1 MTLQAI
7 LSGQGL
13 MFLFFAVAA
22 IASGLL
28 VVILQNPLRAAL
40 SLVINLFSVAGLYLS
55 LNAYFLA
62 TVQVIVYAGAIM
74 VLFLFVIMLLNMGQ
88 ANLNT
93 SYRGVRTIIAFS
105 SAIGFGGLMSAVA
118 LKGQPNVMLPA
129 DAMVTGSS
137 AGSVEGIGKVLYNPN
152 LPWLFAFE
160 WTSFLL
166 LVAVIGAVVLAGKR
180 QQPSE
185 DKA

>member
-93 SYRGVRTIIAFS
+93 SYRGVRTIAAFAA
-105 SAIGFGGLMSAVA
+105 AIGLGGLTSAVA
-118 LKGQPNVMLPA
+118 IKSGTSLMLPA
-129 DAMVTGSS
+129 ESTVGGST
-137 AGSVEGIGKVLYNPN
+137 AGSVEGVGKVLYNPS

-180 QQPSE
+180 QQAQE
-185 DKA
+185 GKA

>member
-93 SYRGVRTIIAFS
+93 SYRGVRTVIAFA
-105 SAIGFGGLMSAVA
+105 SAFGLGGLMTAVA
-118 LKGQPNVMLPA
+118 LKGQSPVMLSA
-129 DAMVTGSS
+129 ETLVNGSP
-137 AGSVEGIGKVLYNPN
+137 AGSVEGVGKVLYNPS

-180 QQPSE
+180 QQSTE
-185 DKA
+185 GKA

>member
-1 MTLQAI
+1 
-7 LSGQGL
+7 
-13 MFLFFAVAA
+13 
-22 IASGLL
+22 
-28 VVILQNPLRAAL
+28 
-40 SLVINLFSVAGLYLS
+40 
-55 LNAYFLA
+55 
-62 TVQVIVYAGAIM
+62 
-74 VLFLFVIMLLNMGQ
+74 
-88 ANLNT
+88 
-93 SYRGVRTIIAFS
+93 
-105 SAIGFGGLMSAVA
+105 MSAVA
-118 LKGQPNVMLPA
+118 LKGQPDVMLPA

>member
-88 ANLNT
+88 ANMHT
-93 SYRGVRTIIAFS
+93 SYRGVRTIAAFA
-105 SAIGFGGLMSAVA
+105 SAIGLGGLMSAVA
-118 LKGQPNVMLPA
+118 IKGQAAVVLPA
-129 DAMVTGSS
+129 ETMVNGST
-137 AGSVEGIGKVLYNPN
+137 AGSVEGVGKVLYNPS

-180 QQPSE
+180 QQSSE
-185 DKA
+185 GKA